1 MTSRSEISA
10 CPPFPLSA
18 LWPLNILWPCRSRT
32 CCCLR
37 GRHKERVWL
46 LTLDRISLSLCLAFS
61 FAPVFLRRETPS
73 WSYYMPKLVSVC
85 VYVYVQSIF
94 AEAAA
99 VHLLDGFSAFPLFTV
114 LSTLYWFTNM
124 FFMAFWCWCCRA
136 ANPSSSSYFS
146 SSSGRTLTFIMLVV
160 ASVT

>member
-10 CPPFPLSA
+10 CPPLPPQCLVTSRHFVTVSESDLLLPQGAAQGTCVTSDA
-18 LWPLNILWPCRSRT
+18 RSY
-32 CCCLR
+32 LF
-37 GRHKERVWL
+37 
-46 LTLDRISLSLCLAFS
+46 LSLCLSFS

-85 VYVYVQSIF
+85 VCVQSIF

-124 FFMAFWCWCCRA
+124 FFMAF
-136 ANPSSSSYFS
+136 
-146 SSSGRTLTFIMLVV
+146 
-160 ASVT
+160 